1 MHCII
6 SKSTVPFGTKI
17 VKSKSSSDVTIMPM
31 ADALEE
37 PVEEVLFQ
45 AEGSLTDPADP
56 IMDSEDGDGGDS
68 QGDGDDCDNDGGDV
82 PNGGKEDQEQRQVEV
97 NDVLLH
103 HLLPP
108 QQQQQQVD
116 DDDHDSSSSS
126 SVSSATSATSSDD
139 DAIDAEFEEAFGKY
153 GEEEEEVNGGAVV
166 EAPGTTTSGSGR
178 WGWVSGLL
186 STLRGWFTA
195 MTSMWTVFG

>member
-56 IMDSEDGDGGDS
+56 IMDSEDGD
-68 QGDGDDCDNDGGDV
+68 
-82 PNGGKEDQEQRQVEV
+82 
-97 NDVLLH
+97 
-103 HLLPP
+103 
-108 QQQQQQVD
+108 D
-116 DDDHDSSSSS
+116 DDSSSSSSS

-139 DAIDAEFEEAFGKY
+139 DASRIAAEFEEAFGKY
-153 GEEEEEVNGGAVV
+153 GEKQEEGGAVV
-166 EAPGTTTSGSGR
+166 EAPSSTTTTTSGSGS